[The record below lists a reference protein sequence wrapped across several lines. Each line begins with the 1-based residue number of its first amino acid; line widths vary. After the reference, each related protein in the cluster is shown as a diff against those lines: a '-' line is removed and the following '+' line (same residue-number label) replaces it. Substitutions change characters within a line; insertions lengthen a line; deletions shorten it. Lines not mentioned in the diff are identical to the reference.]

1 MKYCCY
7 GLLALLSLSVTAMPE
22 PEFEQLDRQIRPLAS
37 QSYPLAIAKVDE
49 ILKAHQTALSID
61 QHIKL
66 KLAKAWFLYKTGQTL
81 DAMAL
86 LADTKA
92 LGLSQPN
99 PFLLARYHNILGT
112 IFTDARLYPLA
123 LQHLQQS
130 LQLATRLADPDEQQD
145 TGHSIGHVML
155 ALGQYA
161 DARQH
166 FTAYLDYVRQKSPA
180 RQAIALTSMGELAL
194 AEKDYAAAEQF
205 HQQALAIRQQHQL
218 KYHISFSW
226 HNLAK
231 LALVRRQY
239 AQAEQLLRQ
248 VLAARADHQPRE
260 RIEPGLD
267 LALAL
272 QGQGD
277 LAAATAQLQQ
287 SIHLAMTLKDHFQLS
302 RAWQLQTSLNEQQQ
316 QYAQAVVAM
325 RQAMQAQ
332 QSANESMFQLTLAQ
346 ASAELGLASREAEIE
361 RLQLREQQQTQAQQG
376 RDRLYALAGAAALLL
391 LLSGA
396 GFSWQIRRK
405 NRALAHSLDE
415 LTRTRQQLV
424 EAEKMAALTSLV
436 GGMAHQLNTPLG
448 IVITAISCVDA
459 QLQQLTSHFQG
470 KTLNASQLQ
479 AFLQQS
485 QEVVQ
490 LAQHNSDRAA
500 KLIER
505 FKQIATQLE
514 VQQAEP
520 VDLLPFARERLQL
533 ALLHSPVTLEVSGEP
548 VQLQT
553 SALLLGNILQILAD
567 NALVHAFAE
576 QSQPQLWLHISSTPT
591 TVVLQ
596 LQDNGSGI
604 APEHSNRVF
613 EPFFTTRPGQGSVG
627 LGLVVA
633 YNSARELGGQL
644 SLQPG
649 AATHGG
655 ACFVLEL
662 PR

>member
-1 MKYCCY
+1 
-7 GLLALLSLSVTAMPE
+7 LLSLSVAAMPE

-49 ILKAHQTALSID
+49 ILQAHQATLSID
-61 QHIKL
+61 QQIKL
-66 KLAKAWFLYKTGQTL
+66 QLAKAWFLYKTGQTL
-81 DAMAL
+81 EAMAL

-99 PFLLARYHNILGT
+99 HFLLARYHNILGT

-130 LQLATRLADPDEQQD
+130 LQLAATLQDPDEQQD

-161 DARQH
+161 DARQY
-166 FTAYLDYVRQKSPA
+166 FAAYLDYVRQKSPA
-180 RQAIALTSMGELAL
+180 RQAIALTSLGELAL
-194 AEKDYAAAEQF
+194 AEKDYAAAEQY
-205 HQQALAIRQQHQL
+205 HEEALAIRQQHQL
-218 KYHISFSW
+218 NYHISFSW

-239 AQAEQLLRQ
+239 PQAERLLRQ
-248 VLAARADHQPRE
+248 VLAARADHQPRD

-272 QGQGD
+272 QGQGE
-277 LAAATAQLQQ
+277 LNAATAQLQQ
-287 SIHLAMTLKDHFQLS
+287 SIHLAMTLKDYFQLS

-332 QSANESMFQLTLAQ
+332 QAANETSFQLTLAQ
-346 ASAELGLASREAEIE
+346 ASAELGLSAREAEIE
-361 RLQLREQQQTQAQQG
+361 RLQIRAQQQTQTQQA
-376 RDRLYALAGAAALLL
+376 RDRLYALAAAAALLL
-391 LLSGA
+391 IVSGA

-520 VDLLPFARERLQL
+520 IDLLPFARERLQM
-533 ALLHSPVTLEVSGEP
+533 ALHHSKVQLEVSGEAI
-548 VQLQT
+548 QLQT

-567 NALVHAFAE
+567 NALVHAFAG
-576 QSQPQLWLHISSTPT
+576 QTPSQPQLWLQISASPT

-596 LQDNGSGI
+596 LQDNGCGI
-604 APEHSNRVF
+604 SAEHSSRVF
-613 EPFFTTRPGQGSVG
+613 EPFFTTKPGQGSVG